1 MTIVKESI
9 PTLSSVI
16 ENKNFL
22 QTTNL
27 LTNAENIYNEKLRG
41 FVNLKSNYSFI
52 LSDLREFHLNLR
64 EEKQ

>member
-16 ENKNFL
+16 DNKNFL
-22 QTTNL
+22 QATNL

-41 FVNLKSNYSFI
+41 FLCLK
-52 LSDLREFHLNLR
+52 
-64 EEKQ
+64 

>member
-22 QTTNL
+22 QATNL
-27 LTNAENIYNEKLRG
+27 LTNAENIYKEKLKG
-41 FVNLKSNYSFI
+41 FLCLKSQIFLFFI
-52 LSDLREFHLNLR
+52 
-64 EEKQ
+64 